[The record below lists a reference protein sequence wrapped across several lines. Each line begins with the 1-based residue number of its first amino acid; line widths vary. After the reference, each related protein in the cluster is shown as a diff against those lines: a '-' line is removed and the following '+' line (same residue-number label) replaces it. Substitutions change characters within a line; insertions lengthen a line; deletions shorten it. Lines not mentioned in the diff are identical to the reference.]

1 MENFNVTKKSV
12 DNLVSIGQ
20 SILFVS
26 VMLTIVGGV
35 FLLQAMRYG
44 GLI

>member
-12 DNLVSIGQ
+12 DNLISIGQ
-20 SILFVS
+20 SILFMS
-26 VMLTIVGGV
+26 VVIAIVGGV